1 MNSNEARG
9 MPMLW
14 DPALTAEMRALERAM
29 DRAQAQR
36 DAERREQLLQLHER
50 LSALLFWVA
59 IMLALAAIGLQI
71 GWGA

>member
-1 MNSNEARG
+1 VTGVQTCALPILN
-9 MPMLW
+9 W
-14 DPALTAEMRALERAM
+14 DPAPTDEVRNL

>member
-1 MNSNEARG
+1 MKAQG
-9 MPMLW
+9 MPMPW
-14 DPALTAEMRALERAM
+14 DPAPTDEVRAM

-36 DAERREQLLQLHER
+36 DAERREQLLKLHER

>member
-1 MNSNEARG
+1 MSQPLLMN
-9 MPMLW
+9 W
-14 DPALTAEMRALERAM
+14 DPAPTDEVRNL

>member
-9 MPMLW
+9 MPMPW
-14 DPALTAEMRALERAM
+14 DPAPTDEVRAM

-36 DAERREQLLQLHER
+36 DAERREQLLQLHDR
-50 LSALLFWVA
+50 LSALLFWLVITLA
-59 IMLALAAIGLQI
+59 MLGLSTQI